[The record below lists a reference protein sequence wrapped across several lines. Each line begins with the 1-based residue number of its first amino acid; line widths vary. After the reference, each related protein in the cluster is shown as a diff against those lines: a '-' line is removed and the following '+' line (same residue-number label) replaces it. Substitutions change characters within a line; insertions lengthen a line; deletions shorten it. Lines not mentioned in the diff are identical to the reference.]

1 MGCKEQNKQIETE
14 SKIQRRDWQLPEGRG
29 VGGLGE
35 KGEGI
40 KKYKLIVTE

>member
-1 MGCKEQNKQIETE
+1 MNKTNKQTRNRLIDAEKGLTTD
-14 SKIQRRDWQLPEGRG
+14 RGRG

-40 KKYKLIVTE
+40 KQRKKLRHREQ